1 MNVLP
6 MIHAADH
13 DPILG
18 DEWDRGCAACLAA
31 RNSTFAQLRMI
42 EPGLGPSDPSEFI
55 RRMQEI
61 AQSHLEWV
69 TP

>member
-1 MNVLP
+1 
-6 MIHAADH
+6 MIHSPDH

-42 EPGLGPSDPSEFI
+42 EPGLGPHDPAEFV
-55 RRMQEI
+55 RRMQEM
-61 AQSHLEWV
+61 AREHLQLV
-69 TP
+69 TS